1 MSQIHQQYMFIG
13 FVVLLVIFTGIT
25 GIILTKFNDL
35 RNRAEHWEE
44 VFNVEVKNNNDRTFI
59 YDSVLEKKNRQIEIK
74 DQTIKFL
81 SEQNIILTDK
91 AGEIPEK
98 FESEILKDERVKQA
112 YNKFI
117 DILQFS
123 KGG

>member
-44 VFNVEVKNNNDRTFI
+44 VFNDEVKNNNDRTFI
-59 YDSVLEKKNRQIEIK
+59 YDSVLEKKNRQLEIK
-74 DQTIKFL
+74 EQTIKFL

-112 YNKFI
+112 YNRFI
-117 DILQFS
+117 DVLQFS
-123 KGG
+123 KG